1 MHSISSQLNAAFR
14 AAIRAAWDLD
24 ADPLVAPAQNERF
37 GDYQSNA
44 AMGLAKLVAE
54 RAGQKTSPRQIAEE
68 IVAKLDLGEMTAE
81 KPTIAGPGFI
91 NVRLNPAWLAR
102 QLNEVARDER
112 LGVDPVRPPQTV
124 VIDLSGPNVAKELHV
139 GHLRSTVIGDAI
151 ARVMEFLGHKVI
163 RQNHLGDWGTQFG
176 MLIAH
181 LRSQPQAAGAGIEDL
196 DKFYKEAR
204 QRFDHEPGFA
214 DQARAA
220 VVQLQGGDAEARGLW
235 QRIVDETRRHF
246 QPIYGR
252 LNVNITPE
260 HERGESFYN
269 DRLPDVVRELKEKG
283 VATQSEG
290 ATVVFVEGHEN
301 PLIIEKSGGGYLYG
315 TTDLAAV
322 RYRAGELRADRVIY
336 VVGAPQSQHFA
347 QVFATA
353 RRAGWAVNAS
363 LEHAPFGS
371 ILGEDGKMFKARSG
385 ESVKLIDL
393 LDEAE
398 RRAQTLVDE
407 KSPDLPEEQRRAIA
421 RAVGVGAIKYADL
434 SKDRVGDYTFSFD
447 QMLSMDGNTAP
458 YLQYA
463 YARVRSIFRKAG
475 AGPATHA
482 EVRLDAQQ
490 EVALAKHILRFADV
504 LHLVARELKPHYLTT
519 FLYDLATTFSAFYE
533 HCPVLQSEE
542 PTRSSRLALCDVTAR
557 TLAQGLDLLGIE
569 HPEQM

>member
-1 MHSISSQLNAAFR
+1 
-14 AAIRAAWDLD
+14 
-24 ADPLVAPAQNERF
+24 
-37 GDYQSNA
+37 
-44 AMGLAKLVAE
+44 
-54 RAGQKTSPRQIAEE
+54 
-68 IVAKLDLGEMTAE
+68 
-81 KPTIAGPGFI
+81 
-91 NVRLNPAWLAR
+91 LNPTWLAR
-102 QLNEVARDER
+102 QLNEVARDQR
-112 LGVDPVRPPQTV
+112 LGVEPVRPPQTV

-139 GHLRSTVIGDAI
+139 GHLRSTVIGDAV
-151 ARVMEFLGHKVI
+151 ARVMEFLGHNVI

-181 LRSQPQAAGAGIEDL
+181 LRSRPAAQEAGIEDL

-204 QRFDHEPGFA
+204 QRFDNEPGFA

-220 VVQLQGGDAEARGLW
+220 VVQLQGGEPEARALW

-246 QPIYGR
+246 QPLYGR
-252 LNVNITPE
+252 LNVNITPA

-283 VATQSEG
+283 VATESEG

-301 PLIIEKSGGGYLYG
+301 PLIIEKSGGGGYLYG

-322 RYRAGELRADRVIY
+322 RFRVGELGADRAIY
-336 VVGAPQSQHFA
+336 FVGSPQSQHFA

-353 RRAGWAVNAS
+353 RRAGWTNNAS
-363 LEHAPFGS
+363 LEHAAFGS

-385 ESVKLIDL
+385 ESVKLVDL

-398 RRAQTLVDE
+398 RRAQALVDE
-407 KSPDLPEEQRRAIA
+407 KSPDLPEAQRRDIA

-463 YARVRSIFRKAG
+463 YARIRSIFRKAG
-475 AGPATHA
+475 AAPASRA
-482 EVRLDAQQ
+482 EVQLDAPQ
-490 EVALAKHILRFADV
+490 ELALAKHILRLADV

-533 HCPVLQSEE
+533 HCPVLQSDE